1 MKKTA
6 KYYKENPEA
15 NKKKLAYQKEYN
27 KKPEQRKKR
36 AELVKINRESDKKG
50 IDRTGKDYDHSV
62 RKYVK
67 SSTNRGRTS
76 KNGGNNGDKKA
87 RG

>member
-6 KYYKENPEA
+6 KYYSENPEA
-15 NKKKLAYQKEYN
+15 KAKKLAYQKEYN

-36 AELVKINRESDKKG
+36 AELVKINRESGTYGNGDC
-50 IDRTGKDYDHSV
+50 KDYDHATK
-62 RKYVK
+62 RMVK
-67 SSTNRGRTS
+67 QTVNRGRNS
-76 KNGGNNGDKKA
+76 KNGGTKGDRKT

>member
-15 NKKKLAYQKEYN
+15 NAKKLAYQKEYN

-36 AELVKINRESDKKG
+36 AELVKVNR
-50 IDRTGKDYDHSV
+50 DRGTYGNGDGKDYDHATKKMVNKSV
-62 RKYVK
+62 
-67 SSTNRGRTS
+67 NRGRNS
-76 KNGGNNGDKKA
+76 KNGGTKGDIKA
-87 RG
+87 RK

>member
-6 KYYKENPEA
+6 NYYSENPEA
-15 NKKKLAYQKEYN
+15 KAKKLAYQKEYN

-36 AELVKINRESDKKG
+36 SELVKINRDSGTYGNGD
-50 IDRTGKDYDHSV
+50 GKDYDHAT
-62 RKYVK
+62 KKMVK
-67 SSTNRGRTS
+67 KTINRGRNS
-76 KNGGNNGDKKA
+76 KSGGTKGDKKA